1 MSKNHDNGPQLIMT
15 PAKMAPLPVAALQ
28 AVGSN
33 VVQASQQMAAQV
45 KPKTRCVYFYMVY
58 LIDVLGTHMGK

>member
-1 MSKNHDNGPQLIMT
+1 MSKHHDNGPQLIMT
-15 PAKMAPLPVAALQ
+15 PAKTAPLPVAALQ

-45 KPKTRCVYFYMVY
+45 KPKTRCVHIY
-58 LIDVLGTHMGK
+58 T